1 MLMSF
6 RTRRRS
12 CGTGRLAALAGVA
25 AAFALAPGGA
35 QAQGSG
41 QRQEGLEV
49 LIVVRDEAPRCDP
62 GELRL
67 PANANVN
74 LRIRNGGTK
83 SVAFRAPDLMKT
95 DAVRGAK
102 NAQPEA
108 NDAGYVIAG
117 GQTGEFVVKAPP
129 AGQYAASCAD
139 PASRTEGQKLTVSVV
154 R

>member
-1 MLMSF
+1 M
-6 RTRRRS
+6 
-12 CGTGRLAALAGVA
+12 ALLVGAV
-25 AAFALAPGGA
+25 AAFAAAGA

-41 QRQEGLEV
+41 QRQEGVEV
-49 LIVVRDEAPRCDP
+49 LIAVRDEAPRCDP

-67 PANANVN
+67 PADANVN

-83 SVAFRAPDLMKT
+83 SVAFRAADLMKS

-108 NDAGYVIAG
+108 GDAGYVVSG
-117 GQTGEFVVKAPP
+117 GQTAEFVVKAPA

-139 PASRTEGQKLTVSVV
+139 PASSNEGQKITVSVA